1 MAWSDAARAA
11 ALAARRAHAH
21 RKVQRSARAKT
32 TYKPSNSAKQA
43 IAARGEAHVR
53 SLLGVNKRKG
63 TSGTNPV
70 DLAFKRGGRAH
81 GVEVKTLID
90 NKNNKITMHPS
101 SRHRKIAWAAA
112 HHARLHTVVVDS
124 RAGNRVYYRAG
135 VGSFRFNALM
145 PVSSAAHLRRLIG
158 GG

>member
-21 RKVQRSARAKT
+21 HKIQRTQRAKA

-43 IAARGEAHVR
+43 VAARGEAHVR

-63 TSGTNPV
+63 TSGTHPIDV
-70 DLAFKRGGRAH
+70 AFKRKGTYH
-81 GVEVKTLID
+81 GVEVKTLVD

-101 SRHRKIAWAAA
+101 SRHRKIAWAAVN
-112 HHARLHTVVVDS
+112 HARLHTVVVDA
-124 RAGNRVYYRAG
+124 RAGNRVYYRSG
-135 VGSFRFNALM
+135 VGSFRLHSLVT
-145 PVSSAAHLRRLIG
+145 VSSAAHLRKLIG
-158 GG
+158 G